1 MYYMIPDFYIQFMN
15 KLKALPCRYIEK
27 SFPKDKI
34 EEIIVKKINSS
45 EIFSISINERVNY
58 TINKYKG
65 YWIIIYFLS
74 DDKPILFTNFDNS

>member
-1 MYYMIPDFYIQFMN
+1 MN

-74 DDKPILFTNFDNS
+74 DDKLILFTNFDNS